1 MTTAISTDPAP
12 AAVPADLAERGA
24 LTIADR
30 TVERIAAQ
38 AVTEVDGVGGSTA
51 RLLGV
56 AVAVGGQNLDRSAK
70 VFAKV
75 TGDTATLSVRL
86 SISYPRSVLR
96 TSDAVRDHLTSRVQ
110 ELTGL
115 TVERVDITVTAL
127 HTDVT
132 ETRRVQ

>member
-56 AVAVGGQNLDRSAK
+56 PVGGQNLDRSAK
-70 VFAKV
+70 VSAKV

-96 TSDAVRDHLTSRVQ
+96 TSDAVRDHLTNRVQ

>member
-30 TVERIAAQ
+30 TVERIASQ

-51 RLLGV
+51 RLLG
-56 AVAVGGQNLDRSAK
+56 VAVGGQNLDRSAK